1 MVSIREVAEACGC
14 SPATVSKALNGH
26 HDVSDATRQRV
37 IQIAT
42 DMGYQPN
49 SAARALKTNRTYNLG
64 VLYEDPQQS
73 GLGHEYFSRILESF
87 RSHAETNG
95 YDVTFINRNVG
106 KRRSS
111 YLEHCRYRG
120 VDGVCIV
127 CVNFLDHQV
136 QELIQSRLPVV
147 TIDHV
152 FHNRTAILSNN
163 VDGMETLVEYV
174 YRQGHRRLAFIHGE
188 MTAVT
193 ESRRASFYKTCCEL
207 GLDIPDD
214 AVLEAAYHDCD
225 LCDAQTT
232 QLLDRPNRPT
242 CIFFPDDI
250 SAMGGMAAI
259 RRRGLQIPQDI
270 SVVGYDGILLSKMLS
285 PSLTTYH
292 QNTED
297 IGRLSANKLVQM
309 IEQPKTTLPD
319 STLVSGHLMQGESVA
334 PIAP

>member
-1 MVSIREVAEACGC
+1 MVSIREVATACGC

-26 HDVSDATRQRV
+26 HDVSEATRKRV
-37 IQIAT
+37 VQVAR

-87 RSHAETNG
+87 RAQAETYG

-106 KRRSS
+106 KHCSS

-127 CVNFLDHQV
+127 CVNFLDAQV
-136 QELIQSRLPVV
+136 QELVQSRLPVV

-163 VDGMETLVEYV
+163 VEGMETLVEYV
-174 YRQGHRRLAFIHGE
+174 YRKGHRKLAFLHGE

-193 ESRRASFYKTCCEL
+193 ESRRASFYKACYEL
-207 GLDIPDD
+207 GLDIPDNL
-214 AVLEAAYHDCD
+214 VVEAAYHNCD
-225 LCDAQTT
+225 LCDTYTT
-232 QLLDRPNRPT
+232 RILESEHRPT
-242 CIFFPDDI
+242 CIFFPDDV

-259 RRRGLQIPQDI
+259 RRKGLHIPEDI
-270 SVVGYDGILLSKMLS
+270 SVVGYDGILLSRMLS

-292 QNTED
+292 QNTEG
-297 IGRLSANKLVQM
+297 IGKLSADKLVQL

-319 STLVSGHLMQGESVA
+319 STLVSGHLMMGESVSA
-334 PIAP
+334 LS